1 MKLHYHPR
9 LSRFGAPGWPP
20 VWIKVSGDGILDEES
35 AILASATLSRLD
47 PPTAC
52 YLLIENGNSMHMGTL
67 SFEDAE
73 FGSRLCE
80 LLQSHVGK
88 PIKGIAEIDLPS
100 Q

>member
-1 MKLHYHPR
+1 MKLRYHPG

-20 VWIKVSGDGILDEES
+20 VWIKVSGDGIFDEES

-67 SFEDAE
+67 SFEDGE
-73 FGSRLCE
+73 FGSWLCQV
-80 LLQSHVGK
+80 LQSHVGK
-88 PIKGIAEIDLPS
+88 PIKAIAEIDLPS

>member
-1 MKLHYHPR
+1 
-9 LSRFGAPGWPP
+9 
-20 VWIKVSGDGILDEES
+20 
-35 AILASATLSRLD
+35 
-47 PPTAC
+47 
-52 YLLIENGNSMHMGTL
+52 MGTL

>member
-1 MKLHYHPR
+1 MQLRYHPR

-88 PIKGIAEIDLPS
+88 PIKEIAEIDLSS